1 MPLKKFR
8 FLFIVFIAAII
19 GFVIHKTIFH
29 FFVPKVF
36 ENNFVYSI
44 PLLYAFF
51 AFFSAIIVFI
61 LMKIKEKS
69 IDNVGYTF
77 LLLTSLKMVMAYIFL
92 RPILTVNLPKTPTEK
107 TNFFIIFI
115 FFLII
120 ETTVTIRILNNKQ

>member
-1 MPLKKFR
+1 MSLKKFR
-8 FLFIVFIAAII
+8 FLFIVFMAAII
-19 GFVIHKTIFH
+19 GFVVHKAVFYL
-29 FFVPKVF
+29 FVPKVY

-44 PLLYAFF
+44 ELLYAFF
-51 AFFSAIIVFI
+51 AGFSAVIIFI

-77 LLLTSLKMVMAYIFL
+77 LLLTSLKMVVAYVFL
-92 RPILTVNLPKTPTEK
+92 HPILSVNLPKTPTEK
-107 TNFFIIFI
+107 MSFFIIFI